1 VRCHLKDI
9 PLLVLITS
17 LLDTRMN
24 EGVGIPYL
32 DKEQIWEAKK
42 AEMVY
47 IELVDEDV
55 ETLMH

>member
-1 VRCHLKDI
+1 MCYCVWI
-9 PLLVLITS
+9 
-17 LLDTRMN
+17 N
-24 EGVGIPYL
+24 L

>member
-1 VRCHLKDI
+1 M
-9 PLLVLITS
+9 LIAS
-17 LLDTRMN
+17 LLDTRMIG
-24 EGVGIPYL
+24 GVGIPYL

-55 ETLMH
+55 ETLIDRKSVV